1 MWSRTLAGVGNM
13 TKLEHDKSEGAHKGN
28 ELYRFSQRDL
38 GLAMTYD
45 TKYLVALTA
54 RGKDVAWA
62 AEKAR
67 V

>member
-1 MWSRTLAGVGNM
+1 M